1 MLLISC
7 SKNEKA
13 IKEEITY
20 TSVNNYCWSKWNA
33 NDTMRN
39 SALLAVQIQ
48 MIKIDQLSLAPT
60 DSSGAISLLCRLE
73 AEKAVEQ
80 MKSNTVED
88 KSKFYD

>member
-13 IKEEITY
+13 IKEEIKY
-20 TSVNNYCWSKWNA
+20 TSVNNSCWSKWNA

-48 MIKIDQLSLAPT
+48 MKKIDQLSLAPT